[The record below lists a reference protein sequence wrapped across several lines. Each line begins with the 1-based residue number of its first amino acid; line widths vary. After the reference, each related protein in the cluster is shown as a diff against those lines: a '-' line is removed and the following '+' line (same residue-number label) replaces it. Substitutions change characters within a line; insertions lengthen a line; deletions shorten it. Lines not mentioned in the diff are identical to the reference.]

1 MKLQPHYFCPGP
13 HSSLREAPTSRG
25 DAAISSCPGQPRA
38 RPPRIRKGDVKAC
51 YVRIRRRWVS
61 VGTICLDCAEFVS
74 EL

>member
-1 MKLQPHYFCPGP
+1 MKLDPHYFCPKG
-13 HSSLREAPTSRG
+13 RKTR
-25 DAAISSCPGQPRA
+25 

-51 YVRIRRRWVS
+51 YVRIRRRWVR